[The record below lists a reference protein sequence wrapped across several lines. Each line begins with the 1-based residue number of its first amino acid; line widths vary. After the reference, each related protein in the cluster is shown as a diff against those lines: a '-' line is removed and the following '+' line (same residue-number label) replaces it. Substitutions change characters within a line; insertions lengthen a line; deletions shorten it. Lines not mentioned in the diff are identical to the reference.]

1 MSSHK
6 TYEKIIRA
14 LKGVNPSPAHPEE
27 MTEQI
32 MKEVSMT
39 RQKGKTTPLINS
51 LPDGWTLFISLR
63 NAMAVAAVFLVGFFI
78 LEQRD
83 MMYKLSKLEE
93 EMHDQKYTQASKGE
107 LASDKISGLKKMLE
121 QQKETRS
128 SDLRMASDRET
139 LSGIDSASINT
150 FIRTMKKLEEENKRI
165 KENLIRQFLDSAKRI
180 GKERS
185 KYKSL

>member
-1 MSSHK
+1 MSNHK
-6 TYEKIIRA
+6 TYEEIIKM

-32 MKEVSMT
+32 MKEVNLTM
-39 RQKGKTTPLINS
+39 QKDKTIPLINS
-51 LPDGWTLFISLR
+51 LPGGWTLFASLR

-83 MMYKLSKLEE
+83 MMDKLSKLEE
-93 EMHDQKYTQASKGE
+93 EMRDQKFTQASKGE
-107 LASDKISGLKKMLE
+107 LTSDKISGLKKMLE

-139 LSGIDSASINT
+139 LSGIDSASLNT
-150 FIRTMKKLEEENKRI
+150 FIRAMKKLEEENKRI
-165 KENLIRQFLDSAKRI
+165 KENLIRQFLDSAKRA
-180 GKERS
+180 GKERG